1 MEPQSSPN
9 NPTLTAGII
18 RDIVGRI
25 IDAIFPSSV
34 SEPRGDGI
42 DDGAL
47 YGPKPKPD
55 FVIEDDQGW
64 IPR

>member
-1 MEPQSSPN
+1 MEPQSSPLID
-9 NPTLTAGII
+9 TSTAGAI
-18 RDIVGRI
+18 RDWLGRI
-25 IDAIFPSSV
+25 IDAVFPSTV
-34 SEPRGDGI
+34 VEPRGDGI

-64 IPR
+64 KPL